1 MITMLDISDN
11 SISNEGLRAIT
22 LGFDSAPTK
31 ELVSLNISRNDF
43 EGVAAIEALGTL
55 LENSSN
61 LQMLNMSENN
71 IGDDGV
77 ELLSKAFNEGKSRLS
92 KLNIS

>member
-1 MITMLDISDN
+1 
-11 SISNEGLRAIT
+11 
-22 LGFDSAPTK
+22 
-31 ELVSLNISRNDF
+31 
-43 EGVAAIEALGTL
+43 L